1 MIKLYLESIGLIHPT
16 RVSYDNQV
24 VQTYRL
30 LPRDLVAVWKK
41 CFNLN
46 PGIGEYIYLICPDKE
61 YYAMDQKTLASTK
74 SMKELLEEQGVKCVL
89 QTVEL

>member
-1 MIKLYLESIGLIHPT
+1 MIKLYLDSIGLIHPT
-16 RVSYDNQV
+16 RVSYNNQV

-30 LPRDLVAVWKK
+30 QPRDLVTVWKK

-46 PGIGEYIYLICPDKE
+46 PGVGEYIYLICQQKE
-61 YYAMDQKTLASTK
+61 YYAMEQKTLASTK

-89 QTVEL
+89 CTEEM